1 MIFFVAMV
9 VVVVVMMVSLSS
21 LCVKII
27 LVLQN
32 GFVNVPS
39 SIS

>member
-1 MIFFVAMV
+1 MIFF
-9 VVVVVMMVSLSS
+9 VVMMVSLSS